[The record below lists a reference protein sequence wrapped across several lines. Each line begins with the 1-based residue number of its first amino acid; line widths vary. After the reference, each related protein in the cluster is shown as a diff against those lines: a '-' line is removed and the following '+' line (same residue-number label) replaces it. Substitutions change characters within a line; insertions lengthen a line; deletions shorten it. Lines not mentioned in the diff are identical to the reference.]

1 MADTEKTNAV
11 TNVESKTGWAKIWGN
26 FEEKHPKLAKWL
38 YQIFYFFVFS
48 MGVTIIQYL
57 FFTFMP
63 GILGEELA
71 GTYGYLRGGVHMEP
85 VRIQCTLRCVRRGHD
100 WRRPRVLYQL

>member
-38 YQIFYFFVFS
+38 YQIFYFSYSAWV
-48 MGVTIIQYL
+48 
-57 FFTFMP
+57 
-63 GILGEELA
+63 
-71 GTYGYLRGGVHMEP
+71 
-85 VRIQCTLRCVRRGHD
+85 
-100 WRRPRVLYQL
+100 